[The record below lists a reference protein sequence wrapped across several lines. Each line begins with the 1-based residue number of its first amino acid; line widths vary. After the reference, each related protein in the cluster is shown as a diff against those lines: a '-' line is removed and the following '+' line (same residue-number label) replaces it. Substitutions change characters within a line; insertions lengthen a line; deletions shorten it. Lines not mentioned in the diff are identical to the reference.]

1 MAQDKRLQAIKVFRW
16 PNPFH
21 ASFIKFLLVSA
32 SVVGLLGCGKT
43 APQTIAKPAER
54 SVAPRATADVKVS
67 IDNFSFSPPEVSV
80 PPGATIVWVNH
91 DDVPHTVT
99 ATAKAFASKALD
111 TDDTFTHRFDQPG
124 TYEY

>member
-1 MAQDKRLQAIKVFRW
+1 MAQHKYLQAIKGLKG
-16 PNPFH
+16 PNPFYGT
-21 ASFIKFLLVSA
+21 IIRLLLTSA
-32 SVVGLLGCGKT
+32 SIVALAGCGKT

-80 PPGATIVWVNH
+80 PPGATVVWVNH

-99 ATAKAFASKALD
+99 ASARAFASKALD
-111 TDDTFTHRFDQPG
+111 NDDTFTH
-124 TYEY
+124 